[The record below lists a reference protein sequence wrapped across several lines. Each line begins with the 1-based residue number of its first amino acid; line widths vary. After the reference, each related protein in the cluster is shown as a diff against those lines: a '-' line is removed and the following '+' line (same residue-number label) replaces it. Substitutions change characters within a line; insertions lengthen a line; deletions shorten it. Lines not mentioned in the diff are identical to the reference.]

1 MALNPYLFGV
11 FLNLIRSGGGKF
23 APPREK
29 LFIELRFSISRVF
42 WNPYL
47 KWIWVCVL
55 TFLKFST
62 ETDVKRSNVS
72 EIHSFF
78 FQNDIFGKLAL
89 LSPILAL
96 EFFPLAEFLQIWPWM
111 KYISFFA
118 KYCFL
123 WIFFDKSDFWT
134 FGFSLLSFDK
144 SSVETP
150 PYIFFSFFLRSYE
163 QKRKK
168 RKVKKIPAIFFEK

>member
-1 MALNPYLFGV
+1 MQRCTLNPYLHGV
-11 FLNLIRSGGGKF
+11 FLNLIHTGGKF

-62 ETDVKRSNVS
+62 ETGVKRSNVS
-72 EIHSFF
+72 EIHFF

-96 EFFPLAEFLQIWPWM
+96 EFFPLAEFLQIWSWM

-118 KYCFL
+118 KYCFFVDFFWQKWFL
-123 WIFFDKSDFWT
+123 NVRFFVTFVRQIFRRD
-134 FGFSLLSFDK
+134 
-144 SSVETP
+144 P
-150 PYIFFSFFLRSYE
+150 PTYFFSFFLQNYE
-163 QKRKK
+163 
-168 RKVKKIPAIFFEK
+168 